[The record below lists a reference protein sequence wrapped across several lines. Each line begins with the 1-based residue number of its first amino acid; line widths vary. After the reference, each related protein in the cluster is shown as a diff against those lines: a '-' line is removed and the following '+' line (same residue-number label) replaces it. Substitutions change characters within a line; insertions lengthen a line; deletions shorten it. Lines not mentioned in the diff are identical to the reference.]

1 MGEWLGLPV
10 QAAAHAGEIDDM
22 IILIHYLMFILFF
35 GWGIYL
41 VWVLI
46 RFRAAANPK
55 ANYTGVT
62 SHTSSYLEIAIAAI
76 EAVLLIGFAI
86 PAWANR
92 VNEFPPEE
100 ESTVVRMI
108 ARQFEWHAHY
118 AGADG
123 RFGRRDIIH
132 ITPTNVVGLDRGD
145 PAAADD
151 VVSINRMNLPVDKPA
166 IIYLSTQD
174 VIHSLG
180 IAEMR
185 VKQDAIPGM
194 EIPMWFVPTR
204 SGDYQVNCSQLC
216 GLGHYRM
223 KAEVTVQSQA
233 EFDAWL
239 AEELALSQ

>member
-92 VNEFPPEE
+92 VNEFPPED

>member
-10 QAAAHAGEIDDM
+10 QASAHAGEIDQM
-22 IILIHYLMFILFF
+22 IILIHYLMFILFI
-35 GWGIYL
+35 GWGIYF

-46 RFRAAANPK
+46 RFRASAHPK
-55 ANYTGVT
+55 ADYTGVT
-62 SHTSSYLEIAIAAI
+62 SHTSSYLEIAVAAI

-123 RFGRRDIIH
+123 RFGRRDISH

-166 IIYLSTQD
+166 ILYLSTQD

-185 VKQDAIPGM
+185 VKQDVIPGM

-204 SGDYQVNCSQLC
+204 AGDYQINCSQLC

-223 KAEVTVQSQA
+223 KAEVTIQSQA

>member
-10 QAAAHAGEIDDM
+10 QASAHAGEIDQM
-22 IILIHYLMFILFF
+22 IILIHYLMFILFI
-35 GWGIYL
+35 GWGIYF

-92 VNEFPPEE
+92 VNEFPPED

-223 KAEVTVQSQA
+223 KAEVTIQSQT

>member
-1 MGEWLGLPV
+1 MGDWLGLPV
-10 QAAAHAGEIDDM
+10 QASAHAGEIDQM
-22 IILIHYLMFILFF
+22 IILIHYLMFILFI
-35 GWGIYL
+35 GWGIYF

-46 RFRAAANPK
+46 RFRASANPK
-55 ANYTGVT
+55 ADYTGVT
-62 SHTSSYLEIAIAAI
+62 SHTSSYLEIAVAAI

-92 VNEFPPEE
+92 VNELPPED
-100 ESTVVRMI
+100 ESTVVHMI

-118 AGADG
+118 PGADG
-123 RFGRRDIIH
+123 RFGRRDISH
-132 ITPTNVVGLDRGD
+132 ITPTNVVGLDRSD

-151 VVSINRMNLPVDKPA
+151 VVSINRMNLPIDKPA
-166 IIYLSTQD
+166 ILYLSTQD

-204 SGDYQVNCSQLC
+204 AGDYQINCSQLC

-223 KAEVTVQSQA
+223 KAEVTIQSQA

>member
-1 MGEWLGLPV
+1 MGELLGLPV
-10 QAAAHAGEIDDM
+10 QASAHADDIDQM
-22 IILIHYLMFILFF
+22 IILIHYLMFILFI
-35 GWGIYL
+35 GWGIYF

-46 RFRAAANPK
+46 RFRAAAHPK
-55 ANYTGVT
+55 ADYTGVT
-62 SHTSSYLEIAIAAI
+62 SHTSSYLEIGVAVI

-92 VNEFPPEE
+92 VNEFPPES

-118 AGADG
+118 PGPDG
-123 RFGRRDIIH
+123 RFGRRDLSL
-132 ITPTNVVGLDRGD
+132 ITPTNVVGLDRSD
-145 PAAADD
+145 PHAGDD

-166 IIYLSTQD
+166 IVYLSTQD

-194 EIPMWFVPTR
+194 EIPVWFEPTR
-204 SGDYQVNCSQLC
+204 TGDYQINCSQLC

-223 KAEVTVQSQA
+223 KAEVSVQSQA

-239 AEELALSQ
+239 AEELALAQ

>member
-1 MGEWLGLPV
+1 MGELLGLPV
-10 QAAAHAGEIDDM
+10 QASAHAGDIDQM
-22 IILIHYLMFILFF
+22 IVLIHYLMFILFI
-35 GWGIYL
+35 GWGIYF

-46 RFRAAANPK
+46 RFRAAAHPR
-55 ANYTGVT
+55 ADYTGVT
-62 SHTSSYLEIAIAAI
+62 SHTSSYLEIGVAVI

-92 VNEFPPEE
+92 VNEFPPES

-118 AGADG
+118 PGPDG
-123 RFGRRDIIH
+123 RFGRRDLSL
-132 ITPTNVVGLDRGD
+132 ITPTNVVGLDRAD
-145 PAAADD
+145 PHAGDD

-194 EIPMWFVPTR
+194 EIPVWFEPTR
-204 SGDYQVNCSQLC
+204 TGDYQINCSQLC

-223 KAEVTVQSQA
+223 KAEVSVQSQA

-239 AEELALSQ
+239 AEELALAQ

>member
-10 QAAAHAGEIDDM
+10 QASAHAGEIDQM
-22 IILIHYLMFILFF
+22 IILIHYLMFILFI
-35 GWGIYL
+35 GWGIYF

-46 RFRAAANPK
+46 RFRASAHPK
-55 ANYTGVT
+55 ADYTGVA
-62 SHTSSYLEIAIAAI
+62 SHTSSYLEIAVAAI

-123 RFGRRDIIH
+123 RFGRRDISH

-166 IIYLSTQD
+166 ILYLSTQD

-185 VKQDAIPGM
+185 VKQDVIPGM

-204 SGDYQVNCSQLC
+204 AGDYQINCSQLC

-223 KAEVTVQSQA
+223 KAEVTIQSQA

>member
-1 MGEWLGLPV
+1 MGELLGLPV
-10 QAAAHAGEIDDM
+10 QASAHADDIDQM
-22 IILIHYLMFILFF
+22 IILIHYLMFILFV
-35 GWGIYL
+35 GWGIYF

-46 RFRAAANPK
+46 RFRAAAHPK
-55 ANYTGVT
+55 ADYTGVT
-62 SHTSSYLEIAIAAI
+62 SHTSSYLEIGVAVI

-92 VNEFPPEE
+92 VNEFPPES

-118 AGADG
+118 PGPDG
-123 RFGRRDIIH
+123 RFGRRDLSL
-132 ITPTNVVGLDRGD
+132 ITPTNVVGLDRSD
-145 PAAADD
+145 PHAGDD

-166 IIYLSTQD
+166 IVYLSTQD

-194 EIPMWFVPTR
+194 EIPLWFEPTR
-204 SGDYQVNCSQLC
+204 TGDYQINCSQLC

-223 KAEVTVQSQA
+223 KAEVSVQSQA

-239 AEELALSQ
+239 AEELALAQ

>member
-35 GWGIYL
+35 GWGIYF

-92 VNEFPPEE
+92 VNEFPPED

-151 VVSINRMNLPVDKPA
+151 IISINRMNLPVDKPV

>member
-1 MGEWLGLPV
+1 MGDWLGLPV
-10 QAAAHAGEIDDM
+10 QASAHAGEIDQM
-22 IILIHYLMFILFF
+22 IILIHYLMFILFI
-35 GWGIYL
+35 GWGIYF

-46 RFRAAANPK
+46 RFRAKANPR
-55 ANYTGVT
+55 ADYTGVT

-92 VNEFPPEE
+92 VNEFPPED
-100 ESTVVRMI
+100 ESTVVHMI

-118 AGADG
+118 PGADG
-123 RFGRRDIIH
+123 RFGRRDLSH
-132 ITPTNVVGLDRGD
+132 ITPTNVVGLDRSD

-166 IIYLSTQD
+166 ILYLSTQD

-194 EIPMWFVPTR
+194 EIPMWFIPNRT
-204 SGDYQVNCSQLC
+204 GDYQINCSQLC

>member
-1 MGEWLGLPV
+1 
-10 QAAAHAGEIDDM
+10 
-22 IILIHYLMFILFF
+22 
-35 GWGIYL
+35 
-41 VWVLI
+41 
-46 RFRAAANPK
+46 
-55 ANYTGVT
+55 
-62 SHTSSYLEIAIAAI
+62 
-76 EAVLLIGFAI
+76 
-86 PAWANR
+86 
-92 VNEFPPEE
+92 
-100 ESTVVRMI
+100 
-108 ARQFEWHAHY
+108 
-118 AGADG
+118 
-123 RFGRRDIIH
+123 
-132 ITPTNVVGLDRGD
+132 
-145 PAAADD
+145 
-151 VVSINRMNLPVDKPA
+151 MNLPVDKPA

>member
-10 QAAAHAGEIDDM
+10 QASAHAGEIDEM
-22 IILIHYLMFILFF
+22 IILIHYLMFILFI
-35 GWGIYL
+35 GWGIYF

-46 RFRAAANPK
+46 RFRASAN
-55 ANYTGVT
+55 ATADYTGVT
-62 SHTSSYLEIAIAAI
+62 SHTSSYLDIAIAVI

-92 VNEFPPEE
+92 VNELPPES

-118 AGADG
+118 PGADG
-123 RFGRRDIIH
+123 RFGRRDLSL
-132 ITPTNVVGLDRGD
+132 ITPTNVVGLDRADPTAGD
-145 PAAADD
+145 DI
-151 VVSINRMNLPVDKPA
+151 VSINRMNLPVDKPV

-194 EIPMWFVPTR
+194 EIPMWFIPTR
-204 SGDYQVNCSQLC
+204 IGDYQINCSQLC

-223 KAEVTVQSQA
+223 RAEVSVQTQGD
-233 EFDAWL
+233 FDAWF
-239 AEELALSQ
+239 AEELAFAQ

>member
-22 IILIHYLMFILFF
+22 IILIHYLMFILFI
-35 GWGIYL
+35 GWGIYF

-55 ANYTGVT
+55 ADYAGVK

-100 ESTVVRMI
+100 ESTVVHMI
-108 ARQFEWHAHY
+108 GKQFEWHAHY

-123 RFGRRDIIH
+123 RFGRRDLSH

-151 VVSINRMNLPVDKPA
+151 IISINRMNLPVDKPV

-194 EIPMWFVPTR
+194 EMPIWFVPTR
-204 SGDYQVNCSQLC
+204 AGDYQVNCSQLC
-216 GLGHYRM
+216 
-223 KAEVTVQSQA
+223 ADSATTA
-233 EFDAWL
+233 
-239 AEELALSQ
+239 